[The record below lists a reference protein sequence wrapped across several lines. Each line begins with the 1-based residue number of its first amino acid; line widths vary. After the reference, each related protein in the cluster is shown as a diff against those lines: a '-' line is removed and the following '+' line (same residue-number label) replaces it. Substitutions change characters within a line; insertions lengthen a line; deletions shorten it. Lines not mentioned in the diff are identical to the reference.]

1 MSSRDGQEQNAEL
14 DRQRKELDEALNEQ
28 IIETMRKA
36 ALPNAAAWAVVVIGS
51 FVINLVVLIAI
62 SGG

>member
-1 MSSRDGQEQNAEL
+1 VSRKAGEEQNAEL

-28 IIETMRKA
+28 IIETMRKS
-36 ALPNAAAWAVVVIGS
+36 ALPNAAAWALVVIGS
-51 FVINLVVLIAI
+51 FVINLLVLIAI